1 MACTYIKYVCKS
13 TSICE
18 KCFFQAATTVSLDVS
33 GVEEDDVGSENTESS
48 FKVATSNNNDDDLD
62 NLYFELSDMSNF

>member
-1 MACTYIKYVCKS
+1 MQKYKYLYLP
-13 TSICE
+13 TCE

-48 FKVATSNNNDDDLD
+48 FKVATSNNNDNDLD